1 MGANE
6 VFYMLGVVAI
16 GAGITFL
23 FRAVPFLLFAG
34 RNRPLP
40 AWVER
45 FGALVSPVIIA
56 ALIVYSYWGLAWRTP
71 APYLAGALTI
81 ALQLWKRNPLASI
94 LSGTILYMILLSCCG
109 CATSPTGELRFDASK
124 PCVAITPNGIKF
136 GDRLVL
142 PQEVPGLL
150 KKHGVPKDAT
160 IHILLD
166 DEYVDRRAPWVFQHN
181 VLGRAGYRRSIL
193 VSKRRAESMTRD
205 ELEKRKAKQPAPAP
219 KKFRYKKA
227 DE

>member
-23 FRAVPFLLFAG
+23 FRAAPFLLFAG
-34 RNRPLP
+34 RDRALP
-40 AWVER
+40 AWVAR

-56 ALIVYSYWGLAWRTP
+56 ALIVYSYSGLAWRTP
-71 APYLAGALTI
+71 SPYLAGALTI
-81 ALQLWKRNPLASI
+81 ALQFWKRNPLASI
-94 LSGTILYMILLSCCG
+94 LSGTILYMVLLSCCG
-109 CATSPTGELRFDASK
+109 CATSSREIRFDAAE

-136 GDRLVL
+136 GERLVL
-142 PQEVPGLL
+142 PKEVPGLL
-150 KKHGVPKDAT
+150 EAHGVPKDAT

-166 DEYVDRRAPWVFQHN
+166 DNYIDRRAPWVFQHN
-181 VLGRAGYRRSIL
+181 ILGKAGYRRSIL

-227 DE
+227 NE